1 MLVAL
6 HPSKIGSFV
15 CGATTDGA
23 EIDASVF
30 SPSRFASAK
39 FVLACF
45 RIPQRLTSLPMEGQ
59 YDAFACTM
67 V

>member
-15 CGATTDGA
+15 CGATREGA
-23 EIDASVF
+23 ESDASVPAPAL
-30 SPSRFASAK
+30 SASAK

-59 YDAFACTM
+59 YDAFACTT